1 MSKLTIINRPSFKSQ
16 NRYIL
21 AFGSYGHTVLMAFAD
36 NLEDAVDECIDWCA
50 ENAPGLLCT
59 DYVNEEFKRLLD
71 EGKGDDMAWEEAC
84 IDTIC
89 GGNAGDYVHSL
100 ELNLVAENPSR
111 QTIKSFEVSQ

>member
-1 MSKLTIINRPSFKSQ
+1 MVSYGMPNALAIITMQKLTIINRPSFKSQ

-59 DYVNEEFKRLLD
+59 DYVNEDEPSKKALKGLD
-71 EGKGDDMAWEEAC
+71 C
-84 IDTIC
+84 LTVRILS
-89 GGNAGDYVHSL
+89 YQV
-100 ELNLVAENPSR
+100 ELP
-111 QTIKSFEVSQ
+111 